1 MKTLVL
7 KLRGPL
13 QSWGSDS
20 RYRTRA
26 TNTVP
31 TKSGVL
37 GLLAAAQGRQR
48 TDNIADLAGLEFAV
62 RIDQPGN
69 LERDYQ
75 TAREPG
81 AKAPNLS
88 TRYYLSDAVFLAAV
102 SGPDVLIETI
112 AEAVQKPVY
121 PLYLGRRNCPA
132 NADLFVCVSEDDAE
146 TALRKQ
152 PWGAASWHKKRRD
165 QKVFLPLIR
174 DARTGEDGD
183 QVRDTPLS
191 YSQENRQYSWRTVYE
206 AEPVEFDNEEGQLM
220 SDPFMEAVRGL

>member
-20 RYRTRA
+20 RYHTRSTHTA
-26 TNTVP
+26 P

-37 GLLAAAQGRQR
+37 GLLAAAQGRYR
-48 TDNIADLAGLEFAV
+48 TDNISDLAGLEFAV

-75 TAREPG
+75 AAREPG
-81 AKAPNLS
+81 AKTVNLS
-88 TRYYLSDAVFLAAV
+88 TRYYLSDAIFLVAV
-102 SGPDVLIETI
+102 SGSDELIESL
-112 AEAVQKPVY
+112 AKAVKSPVF

-132 NADLFVCVSEDDAE
+132 NHDIFMNLTDLDVEE
-146 TALRKQ
+146 ALREL
-152 PWGAASWHKKRRD
+152 PWQASTWYRKRRE
-165 QKVFLPLIR
+165 KTVYLPIVR

-183 QVRDTPLS
+183 LLRDSPLS
-191 YSQENRQYSWRTVYE
+191 FSQENRQYSWRTVFE
-206 AEPVEFDNEEGQLM
+206 ASPVVLDNEDGTE
-220 SDPFMEAVRGL
+220 SFDPFFEAVRSQ

>member
-7 KLRGPL
+7 KMRGPL

-20 RYRTRA
+20 RYRVRA
-26 TNTVP
+26 TNTAP

-48 TDNIADLAGLEFAV
+48 TDDIADLAGLEFAV

-75 TAREPG
+75 TAREAG

-102 SGPDVLIETI
+102 SGPDELIEAL

-132 NADLFVCVSEDDAE
+132 NADLFVGISEDDAE

-152 PWGAASWHKKRRD
+152 PWAAASWHRKRRD
-165 QKVFLPLIR
+165 QKVFLPLVR
-174 DARTGEDGD
+174 DARPGESGD
-183 QVRDTPLS
+183 RLRDIPLN

-206 AEPVEFDNEEGQLM
+206 TEPVVLDNSEGKSM

>member
-26 TNTVP
+26 TNTAP

-37 GLLAAAQGRQR
+37 GLLAAAQGRKR
-48 TDNIADLAGLEFAV
+48 TDDIADLAGLDFAV

-81 AKAPNLS
+81 TKTPNLS
-88 TRYYLSDAVFLAAV
+88 YRYYLSDAIFLAAV
-102 SGPDVLIETI
+102 AGPDDLIEGL
-112 AEAVQKPVY
+112 ADAMRQPAF

-132 NADLFVCVSEDDAE
+132 NADLLVDISTDDPE
-146 TALRKQ
+146 TALRNQ
-152 PWGAASWHKKRRD
+152 PWAAASWYRKRRD
-165 QKVFLPLIR
+165 RQVFLPIVR
-174 DARTGEDGD
+174 DARPGESGD

-191 YSQENRQYSWRTVYE
+191 YSQENRQYTWRTVFE
-206 AEPVEFDNEEGQLM
+206 ADPVVINNEEGQQAA
-220 SDPFMEAVRGL
+220 DPFIEVVRGL

>member
-7 KLRGPL
+7 KLKGPL

-20 RYRTRA
+20 RYRTRS
-26 TNTVP
+26 TNTFP

-48 TDNIADLAGLEFAV
+48 TDSIADLASLEFAV

-102 SGPDVLIETI
+102 SGPDELIE
-112 AEAVQKPVY
+112 ALSEAIRTPVY

-132 NADLFVCVSEDDAE
+132 SADILIGVSDDDAE

-152 PWGAASWHKKRRD
+152 PWAAASWHKKKRD
-165 QKVFLPLIR
+165 KQVFLPLIR
-174 DARTGEDGD
+174 DARPDEDGD
-183 QVRDTPLS
+183 QVRDTPLN
-191 YSQENRQYSWRTVYE
+191 YSQENRQYTWRTVYE
-206 AEPVEFDNEEGQLM
+206 AEPVAVDNAEGQTM

>member
-7 KLRGPL
+7 KMRGPL

-20 RYRTRA
+20 RYRVRA
-26 TNTVP
+26 TNTAP

-48 TDNIADLAGLEFAV
+48 TDDIADLAGLEFAV

-75 TAREPG
+75 TAREAG

-102 SGPDVLIETI
+102 SGPDELIEAL

-132 NADLFVCVSEDDAE
+132 NTDLFVGISEDDAE

-152 PWGAASWHKKRRD
+152 PWAAASWHRKRRE
-165 QKVFLPLIR
+165 QRVFLPLIR
-174 DARTGEDGD
+174 DARSGEAGD
-183 QVRDTPLS
+183 RLRDIPLS

-206 AEPVEFDNEEGQLM
+206 TEPVVLDNSEGKAM